1 MISDRSKP
9 GHSIRALGAP
19 NGFSAIECLITLA
32 IIAAVMLTG
41 LPRLGNMII
50 AKRTEVASTRI
61 FESLYEAR
69 GYAVNASA
77 VVILCP
83 GSPQSGCES
92 QIDWSIGWFSF
103 VDVNRNSKFEPGEPL
118 LSQQDP
124 IKRVIVRWRTPFW
137 VRFKPYGDL
146 WPNGHFAI
154 CDENRE
160 YGTAVVVHRTGRA
173 RISLDFPDGE
183 KVRCE

>member
-1 MISDRSKP
+1 MRP
-9 GHSIRALGAP
+9 LNAL
-19 NGFSAIECLITLA
+19 NGFSTIECLITLA

-41 LPRLGNMII
+41 FPKFTKLII

-83 GSPQSGCES
+83 GSPQRGCES

-103 VDVNRNSKFEPGEPL
+103 VDINRNSKFESGETV
-118 LSQQDP
+118 LSQQTP
-124 IKRVIVRWRTPFW
+124 IKRLIVRWRTPFW
-137 VRFKPYGDL
+137 VRFKPFGDL

-160 YGTAVVVHRTGRA
+160 YGIAVVVHRTGRA
-173 RISLDFPDGE
+173 RISSDSPDGQ

>member
-1 MISDRSKP
+1 M
-9 GHSIRALGAP
+9 RAIPALS
-19 NGFSAIECLITLA
+19 GFSAIEGLITLA
-32 IIAAVMLTG
+32 IVATVMLTG
-41 LPRLGNMII
+41 FPRLDNMII
-50 AKRTEVASTRI
+50 AKRTKVASALI

-69 GYAVNASA
+69 GYAVNAGA

-83 GSPQSGCES
+83 GSPQIGCVS

-103 VDVNRNSKFEPGEPL
+103 VDVNRNSKFESAETV
-118 LSQQDP
+118 LSHQTA
-124 IKRVIVRWRTPFW
+124 IKRLTVRWRTPFW
-137 VRFKPYGDL
+137 VRFKPFGDL

-160 YGTAVVVHRTGRA
+160 NGIAVVVHRTGRV
-173 RISLDFPDGE
+173 RISSDSPGGQ

>member
-1 MISDRSKP
+1 MPATSMAS
-9 GHSIRALGAP
+9 
-19 NGFSAIECLITLA
+19 GFSAIECLITLA
-32 IIAAVMLTG
+32 IIATVMLTG
-41 LPRLGNMII
+41 LPRLGSMII

-69 GYAVNASA
+69 GYAVNAA
-77 VVILCP
+77 TVVILCP
-83 GSPQSGCES
+83 GSPQTGCES

-103 VDVNRNSKFEPGEPL
+103 VDINRNSKFESGETV
-118 LSQQDP
+118 LSQQTP
-124 IKRVIVRWRTPFW
+124 IKRLIIRWRTPFW
-137 VRFKPYGDL
+137 VRFKPFGDL

-160 YGTAVVVHRTGRA
+160 YRIAVVVYRTGRA
-173 RISLDFPDGE
+173 RISPDSPDGQ

>member
-1 MISDRSKP
+1 MITRSSKP
-9 GHSIRALGAP
+9 EHPMPATSMVS
-19 NGFSAIECLITLA
+19 GFSAIECLITLA
-32 IIAAVMLTG
+32 IIATVMLTG
-41 LPRLGNMII
+41 FPKFTKLII

-83 GSPQSGCES
+83 GSPQTGCES

-103 VDVNRNSKFEPGEPL
+103 VDINRNSKFESGETV
-118 LSQQDP
+118 LSQQTP
-124 IKRVIVRWRTPFW
+124 IKRLIVRWRTPFW
-137 VRFKPYGDL
+137 VRFKPFGDL

-160 YGTAVVVHRTGRA
+160 YGIAVVVHRTGRA
-173 RISLDFPDGE
+173 RISSESPDGQ

>member
-1 MISDRSKP
+1 M
-9 GHSIRALGAP
+9 RAITAFS
-19 NGFSAIECLITLA
+19 GFSAIEGLITLA
-32 IIAAVMLTG
+32 IVATVMLTG
-41 LPRLGNMII
+41 FPRLDNMII

-69 GYAVNASA
+69 GYAVNAGA

-83 GSPQSGCES
+83 GSPQTGCVS

-103 VDVNRNSKFEPGEPL
+103 VDVNRNSKFESAETV
-118 LSQQDP
+118 LSQQTA
-124 IKRVIVRWRTPFW
+124 IERLTVRWRTPFW
-137 VRFKPYGDL
+137 VRFKPFGDL

-160 YGTAVVVHRTGRA
+160 NGIAVVVHRTGRA
-173 RISLDFPDGE
+173 RISSDSPGGQ